1 MPPKKRRGQ
10 PSHKAQLLFHQQPL
24 EGPMHHC
31 RSMQQRPTHTRQVP
45 SKPVDRAFASWVSP
59 QFDTTVESLFPAHR
73 KRRQDRA
80 RLSSRKSTCKFP
92 RLIFE
97 SPQSSS
103 SPDTLG
109 IPLVRECPKRSE
121 KDVSRQPLVPMLSP
135 QSCGEPSAHALPS
148 SPCVFAAPDI
158 QTPGPSVRED
168 PSPPGQREN
177 SLPVCVYNRT
187 PRSPEPGPVLVKDT
201 PKEKYGVKVT
211 WRRRRHLLAYLRE
224 RGKLSGSQF
233 LVNS

>member
-10 PSHKAQLLFHQQPL
+10 PSHKAQLLFLQQPR
-24 EGPMHHC
+24 EGPKHHC
-31 RSMQQRPTHTRQVP
+31 RPAQQLPTHTLQVP
-45 SKPVDRAFASWVSP
+45 SKPIEEAFISWVSP
-59 QFDTTVESLFPAHR
+59 QFDTAVESLFPARRKHR
-73 KRRQDRA
+73 RDRA
-80 RLSSRKSTCKFP
+80 RLSSQKSTRKFP
-92 RLIFE
+92 HLIFE

-103 SPDTLG
+103 SPETPG
-109 IPLVRECPKRSE
+109 IPSVRKRPSQSE
-121 KDVSRQPLVPMLSP
+121 KDVSKQPLVPMLSP

-168 PSPPGQREN
+168 LSPPGQEEN
-177 SLPVCVYNRT
+177 SFPVYTST
-187 PRSPEPGPVLVKDT
+187 PCSPEPVPVLVEDT
-201 PKEKYGVKVT
+201 PEEKYGVKVT

-233 LVNS
+233 LGNG